1 MMDDF
6 TKYPVTIGELKKDS
20 SAHSWSPRDCL
31 VSVLRA
37 IDSGESKPEVLVVAM
52 LLADDEPGS
61 TTIDYRASSPNPA
74 MTFGCLDMVA
84 RKISVDGAQ

>member
-20 SAHSWSPRDCL
+20 SAHSWTPRDCL
-31 VSVLRA
+31 VSVLRS
-37 IDSGESKPEVLVVAM
+37 IDSGELKPEVLVV
-52 LLADDEPGS
+52 
-61 TTIDYRASSPNPA
+61 A